1 MLTVYILFLL
11 GLILIIKGGDW
22 FVDASAWIAKITGV
36 PSFII
41 GATIVSLATTLP
53 ELIVSVNATMQGSP
67 GVAIGN
73 AIGSTI
79 CNIGLISGLS
89 IVAMPGFVN
98 RKVFAKKS
106 SVMIGGTLIFLGL
119 TLDGIL
125 TKPEALVL
133 FALLGLFVYFNLTEF
148 KNKDAFVDEEVD
160 KSQRSYIIHGLKFV
174 VGAFCIIQGASLLV
188 DNGIL
193 IARHLNVP
201 ESIIALSFIA
211 LGTSL
216 PELVTTVS
224 AIVKRDHEIGL
235 GNIVGANIL
244 NITMILSTSAF
255 VSKGGLV
262 VSQSNF
268 SFFGMDFVN
277 QMQTLVVDLPISL
290 VLMAILTI
298 PSIVRGKLSKYQGYG
313 LMAVYVFYLS
323 ILASIA
329 L

>member
-1 MLTVYILFLL
+1 MLTVYILFVL
-11 GLILIIKGGDW
+11 GLVLIIKGGDW
-22 FVDASAWIAKITGV
+22 FVDASAWIAKVTGV

-53 ELIVSVNATMQGSP
+53 ELIVSVNATLQGSP
-67 GVAIGN
+67 EVAIGN

-89 IVAMPGFVN
+89 IIAMPNFIN
-98 RKVFAKKS
+98 RKVFGKKS
-106 SVMIGGTLIFLGL
+106 AVMIGSTIIFAILSIDGL
-119 TLDGIL
+119 LS
-125 TKPEALVL
+125 KVEALAL

-148 KNKDAFVDEEVD
+148 KNKDAFVAEDVD
-160 KSQRSYIIHGLKFV
+160 KSQRSFVVHGAKFV

-216 PELVTTVS
+216 PELVTTIS

-244 NITMILSTSAF
+244 NVTMILSTTAF
-255 VSKGGLV
+255 VSQGGLI
-262 VSQSNF
+262 VSKSDF
-268 SFFGMDFVN
+268 AFFGLDFVN

-290 VLMAILTI
+290 LLMAVLVI
-298 PSIVRGKLSKYQGYG
+298 PSLVRGKLSKIQGY
-313 LMAVYVFYLS
+313 LLVAVYGVYLS
-323 ILASIA
+323 ILATIA